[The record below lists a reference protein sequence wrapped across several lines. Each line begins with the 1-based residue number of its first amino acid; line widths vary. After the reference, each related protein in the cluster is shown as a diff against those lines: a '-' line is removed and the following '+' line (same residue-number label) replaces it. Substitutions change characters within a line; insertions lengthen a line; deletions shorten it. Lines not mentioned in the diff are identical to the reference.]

1 MLDGWHYNWQNG
13 HHHGRYVSFD
23 GPCLVPQTLSNGLP
37 TSAVT
42 VGKIAKK
49 TVLILD
55 ITERLFTAG
64 VLYSSLWPVV
74 TTFLISQ
81 KGYWQLG
88 TSTVHCGQWLQ
99 RSWFHRKVIGNW
111 GPLQF
116 TVASGNNVL
125 DITERLLAAGDL
137 YSSVW
142 PVVTNK
148 YIKLFISVHNSNLC
162 RIVRY
167 IFW

>member
-1 MLDGWHYNWQNG
+1 MNTHQQHYT
-13 HHHGRYVSFD
+13 
-23 GPCLVPQTLSNGLP
+23 PQIQKDVIYGLP

-88 TSTVHCGQWLQ
+88 TSTVHCGQW
-99 RSWFHRKVIGNW
+99 
-111 GPLQF
+111 
-116 TVASGNNVL
+116 
-125 DITERLLAAGDL
+125 
-137 YSSVW
+137 
-142 PVVTNK
+142 
-148 YIKLFISVHNSNLC
+148 
-162 RIVRY
+162 
-167 IFW
+167 